1 MLRKYTAVDV
11 GKQKFIVGN
20 YYKWEI
26 IDNKNI
32 KVQINE
38 YRKLLEELR
47 VGKIELPEQFVV
59 DC

>member
-1 MLRKYTAVDV
+1 MLRKYTAKDV
-11 GKQKFIVGN
+11 GKQKFVVGN

-26 IDNKNI
+26 IDNKGI

-47 VGKIELPEQFVV
+47 VGKIELPE
-59 DC
+59 